1 MAHLQVILI
10 ESGITWVLLVVT
22 MLVAQRLIDV
32 SFPPV
37 GEFAYKTLLIAVV
50 PVAVAHVLIY
60 FVGLG
65 PFFASIVAFITF
77 LVMLNKLLE
86 FDLLQSII
94 LVVVMWAVRVAIF
107 LFLLGATSGA
117 ILKDY

>member
-1 MAHLQVILI
+1 MAHLQAILL
-10 ESGITWVLLVVT
+10 ESGVTWVLLVVT
-22 MLVAQRLIDV
+22 MLVAQRLLDV

-37 GEFAYKTLLIAVV
+37 GEFFYKTLLIAVV
-50 PVAVAHVLIY
+50 PVAVVYALVF
-60 FVGLG
+60 FVGLR
-65 PFFASIVAFITF
+65 PFFASILAFVTF
-77 LVMLNKLLE
+77 LVMLNKLLD